1 MSPAIRRAQ
10 TAHEISEHRTG
21 LNVGTLL
28 WTIASALLLAN
39 MPAIVRALW
48 GLTR

>member
-1 MSPAIRRAQ
+1 MSPHIRRAQ
-10 TAHEISEHRTG
+10 TAHEISEHRAA
-21 LNVGTLL
+21 LNVGRLL